1 MAAVVPITVGIG
13 AFGILYYIR
22 KWFKGGVCR
31 SKTRMDGKTVL
42 ITGGNSGIGK
52 ETARDI
58 AKRGAR
64 LILASRDVEKTKR
77 IATEITRESGNEN
90 IVVKRLDLGSLQ
102 SVRNFAAEIIREESH
117 LDVLINN
124 AGVMCCPYSKTE
136 EGFEMHFGV
145 NHLGHFLLTHLLLDL
160 LKKSAPSRIV
170 VLSSLVHILMF
181 GIHFDDI
188 NSEKSYNS
196 WIAYC
201 HSKLANLMFTR
212 ELAKKLKGTGVTV
225 NAVHP
230 GIVVTELTR
239 YLNVLVKYFVILSLL
254 PILKN
259 ERDGAQTSIHCAVA
273 DELENVSG
281 LYFSDCAPKK
291 PTRVARDDEAAK
303 RLWELSE
310 RMVGLKE

>member
-1 MAAVVPITVGIG
+1 MFISFIVFTTIK
-13 AFGILYYIR
+13 